1 MLKFSD
7 LKVCDTLVSNFDEFE
22 GEVIELIKYYKTAYV
37 KDSKGSV
44 RCVRDEELNGYSKK
58 EDPMLIRS
66 TLSRLEIEILE
77 KILNGEIEG
86 TKKNDM
92 DYPTVAYIVW
102 IDNGEVNMGPVRW
115 AHQNNYH
122 TNEGVF
128 NSWSASPFPGAW
140 AMVPIS
146 KIVRV
151 RHVNAI

>member
-1 MLKFSD
+1 MLKYSD
-7 LKVCDTLVSNFDEFE
+7 LKIGDTLISNFDEFE
-22 GEVIELIKYYKTAYV
+22 GTVTEKINFYATVYV

-44 RCVRDEELNGYSKK
+44 RCVRAEEFDGYSKK
-58 EDPMLIRS
+58 EDPMLIKS
-66 TLSRLEIEILE
+66 TLGTLEMEILE
-77 KILNGEIEG
+77 KILNNEIEG
-86 TKKNDM
+86 IKKNEL

-102 IDNGEVNMGPVRW
+102 IENGRVEMGPVRW
-115 AHQNNYH
+115 GYKYNYH
-122 TNEGVF
+122 TNEGTF